1 MTQGLKK
8 RVGPIVLA
16 FVLAT
21 SRHFTHGGRYIEER
35 ASRAKRYVGGA
46 CNKKEKQKIM
56 NILEEIKKKEIH
68 SIRAG
73 TPSVNIRHRNCLLE
87 Q

>member
-56 NILEEIKKKEIH
+56 NILEEIKKKKFIRYGPGPQVSTFVIEI
-68 SIRAG
+68 AY
-73 TPSVNIRHRNCLLE
+73 
-87 Q
+87 